1 MNLRTLN
8 PWPPIRSVLPRVGT
22 AGSRSAQ
29 LHDETSPIPSQAQPT
44 RSQRRWFSFLR
55 WLGTVATLLIGLGGL
70 GAGALPVINNP
81 YSEFP
86 LGSLMARML
95 QTSSALVMMG
105 IALLAFA
112 WIGMARFVG
121 IDLRFRADHN
131 RTVTTTDLKKTL
143 AAWSLPLVFTAPL
156 FTQDIYSYLAN
167 GSIVAQ
173 GLSPYEAGPVELLGV
188 DDPLARSVPFIWAQS
203 PSPYGPV
210 ALGIAGMISHVTGDG
225 IIFGV
230 LAHRI
235 ISLLGIVAMAWA
247 LAKLA
252 RRCQVAPETALWLG
266 VLNPVVMLHLLGGIH
281 NEAILLGFLLV
292 GVELAFRGIDSPKT
306 STRWALLATS
316 GFLISC
322 AGMVKVTG
330 FIALGFVGMMLAKS
344 LADKGMRQWIAV
356 IIAAGFYLIVLV
368 VSIFATTFATGIDL
382 GWISAQGGAASIR
395 SWLSLT
401 TALGVS
407 SGFIGS
413 LLGLG
418 DHTESILV
426 VTRTLGVVVSGIFLV
441 RMLFATLR
449 GAINP
454 VGGLGIATL
463 VLVIFFPVV
472 HPWYLLWAIVPLAAW
487 ANRAV
492 FRFLVTIYCVIVSFL
507 TLPRGMALPA
517 DVVAAIYVQA
527 FLSVLAIFG
536 LASVFYY
543 LLRRQRDSALQ

>member
-8 PWPPIRSVLPRVGT
+8 PWPPIRAVLPRIGT

-29 LHDETSPIPSQAQPT
+29 LHDDTAPLPPQVSPTDAQ
-44 RSQRRWFSFLR
+44 QRRFRFLR

-70 GAGALPVINNP
+70 GAGALPVVNNP
-81 YSEFP
+81 YSDFP
-86 LGSLMARML
+86 LGSVMARML
-95 QTSSALVMMG
+95 QTSSALVMVG
-105 IALLAFA
+105 IALLALA
-112 WIGMARFVG
+112 WVAMARSVG
-121 IDLRFRADHN
+121 VTLSFGADLQK
-131 RTVTTTDLKKTL
+131 TVTTTDLKKTL

-173 GLSPYEAGPVELLGV
+173 GLSPYEAGPVELLGA

-210 ALGIAGMISHVTGDG
+210 GLGIAGVISHLTGDG

-235 ISLLGIVAMAWA
+235 VSLLGITAMAWA

-252 RRCQVAPETALWLG
+252 RRCRVAPETALWLG

-292 GVELAFRGIDSPKT
+292 GMELTFRGIEST
-306 STRWALLATS
+306 SRNKRWALLVAS
-316 GFLISC
+316 GFLIAC

-330 FIALGFVGMMLAKS
+330 FVALGFAGMLLAKY
-344 LADKGMRQWIAV
+344 LADKGMRHWIAV
-356 IIAAGFYLIVLV
+356 VTAAGFYLVVLIASIVV
-368 VSIFATTFATGIDL
+368 VTVVTGIDL
-382 GWISAQGGAASIR
+382 GWIGAQGGAATIR

-407 SGFIGS
+407 SGFIGA

-426 VTRTLGVVVSGIFLV
+426 LTRSLGVLVSGIFLL
-441 RMLFATLR
+441 RMLFATFR
-449 GAINP
+449 GAIHP
-454 VGGLGIATL
+454 VGGLGMAML

-492 FRFLVTIYCVIVSFL
+492 FRLLVTVYCVIVSFL
-507 TLPRGMALPA
+507 TLPRGMALPPG
-517 DVVAAIYVQA
+517 VVTSIYLQALVTGLVLSGCAA
-527 FLSVLAIFG
+527 L
-536 LASVFYY
+536 FYY
-543 LLRRQRDSALQ
+543 LLRRNRGSALQ

>member
-1 MNLRTLN
+1 
-8 PWPPIRSVLPRVGT
+8 
-22 AGSRSAQ
+22 
-29 LHDETSPIPSQAQPT
+29 
-44 RSQRRWFSFLR
+44 
-55 WLGTVATLLIGLGGL
+55 
-70 GAGALPVINNP
+70 
-81 YSEFP
+81 
-86 LGSLMARML
+86 
-95 QTSSALVMMG
+95 
-105 IALLAFA
+105 
-112 WIGMARFVG
+112 
-121 IDLRFRADHN
+121 
-131 RTVTTTDLKKTL
+131 
-143 AAWSLPLVFTAPL
+143 
-156 FTQDIYSYLAN
+156 
-167 GSIVAQ
+167 
-173 GLSPYEAGPVELLGV
+173 
-188 DDPLARSVPFIWAQS
+188 
-203 PSPYGPV
+203 
-210 ALGIAGMISHVTGDG
+210 
-225 IIFGV
+225 
-230 LAHRI
+230 
-235 ISLLGIVAMAWA
+235 MAWA

-306 STRWALLATS
+306 STRWALLVTS

-368 VSIFATTFATGIDL
+368 VSIFAATVATGIDL

-426 VTRTLGVVVSGIFLV
+426 LTRTLGVVVSGIFLV